1 VKTTA
6 LVLLLLTTPLFGQI
20 HFDPPDPTPRTAVLA
35 RIHIPGAGCGLTGA
49 IVNRNGSI
57 ISISLQYSDIQC
69 FAAEPA
75 DLVADLGIVPAGVYD
90 VVVSPG
96 ILLSALAEA
105 ELDVHDANPPFEVRP
120 NTRGSGSE
128 VVHLTG
134 KGLVGCSTSLSPI
147 VCEEIT
153 VHFGT
158 TAAEVV
164 SKTPDEIVVRQP
176 GPTPGTFDVTIEKP
190 AVTLRATAA
199 YHVPKPT
206 GLNEAFY
213 ERTLLPVFWSGP
225 GAFGAQ
231 WQTTA
236 SLYNANEYTLTS
248 AHSSVLHSVCVIANC
263 DPRPLPN
270 STTTAS
276 ADSSLIAGVVEELS
290 RQAMEKI
297 DLGLIIRDTSR
308 SAQDLGTEIPVVRQ
322 PQLYARTFS
331 IPNVPNDP
339 RYRLTL
345 RLYSIESATVFGLR
359 IYTNASSN
367 PVVTKSIALT
377 ADAGLRNGGFVV
389 INDLFTAYPEIGAF
403 GPLRVEIDPGI
414 RDGYKSAWGFITVT
428 NNDTQHVTVLS
439 PQ

>member
-1 VKTTA
+1 VKITA

-49 IVNRNGSI
+49 IVSRNGSI
-57 ISISLQYSDIQC
+57 IGISLQYSNIQC

-75 DLVADLGIVPAGVYD
+75 DIAVDLGIVPAGVYD
-90 VVVSPG
+90 VVVGPG
-96 ILLSALAEA
+96 LLLSALAEA

-120 NTRGSGSE
+120 NARGSGSE
-128 VVHLTG
+128 VVRLTG
-134 KGLVGCSTSLSPI
+134 QNLDGATS
-147 VCEEIT
+147 

-158 TAAEVV
+158 TAAEVI
-164 SKTPDEIVVRQP
+164 SISANEILVRGP
-176 GPTPGTFDVTIEKP
+176 GATPGTFDVTIEKP

-199 YHVPKPT
+199 YHVPKAA

-213 ERTLLPVFWSGP
+213 ERVLLPVFWSGP

-236 SLYNANEYTLTS
+236 SLYNANEYTITA

-276 ADSSLIAGVVEELS
+276 ADSSLTAGVVEELP

-297 DLGLIIRDTSR
+297 DLGLAIRDTSR

-322 PQLYARTFS
+322 PRLYARTFS
-331 IPNVPNDP
+331 IPNVSNDP

-345 RLYSIESATVFGLR
+345 RLYSLESAQTFGLR
-359 IYTNASSN
+359 IYRNVSSD
-367 PVVTKSIALT
+367 PVVTKSIVL
-377 ADAGLRNGGFVV
+377 NGGFAV
-389 INDLFTAYPEIGAF
+389 INDLLAAYPEIGAF

-414 RDGYKSAWGFITVT
+414 RNGYKSAWGFITVT

>member
-1 VKTTA
+1 MKTSA

-49 IVNRNGSI
+49 IVNRSGSI
-57 ISISLQYSDIQC
+57 IGISLQYSNIQC

-75 DLVADLGIVPAGVYD
+75 DIAVDLGIVPAGVYD

-96 ILLSALAEA
+96 LLLSALAEA
-105 ELDVHDANPPFEVRP
+105 ELDVRDANPPFEVRP
-120 NTRGSGSE
+120 NTRGSGS
-128 VVHLTG
+128 VR
-134 KGLVGCSTSLSPI
+134 LVGQNLDGATS
-147 VCEEIT
+147 

-158 TAAEVV
+158 TAAEVI
-164 SKTPDEIVVRQP
+164 SISANEILVREP
-176 GPTPGTFDVTIEKP
+176 GQTPGTFDVTIEKP

-199 YHVPKPT
+199 YHVPKAA

-213 ERTLLPVFWSGP
+213 ERVLLPVFWSGP

-236 SLYNANEYTLTS
+236 SLYNANEYTITA
-248 AHSSVLHSVCVIANC
+248 AHSSVLYSVCVIANC

-270 STTTAS
+270 STTTAPS
-276 ADSSLIAGVVEELS
+276 DSSRTAGVVEELP

-297 DLGLIIRDTSR
+297 DLGLAIRDFSR

-322 PQLYARTFS
+322 SNLYARTFS

-345 RLYSIESATVFGLR
+345 RLYNIESATVFGLR
-359 IYTNASSN
+359 IYTNASST
-367 PVVTKSIALT
+367 PVVTKSIVLT
-377 ADAGLRNGGFVV
+377 ADTGLRNGGFAV
-389 INDLFTAYPEIGAF
+389 INDLLAAYPEIGAF

-414 RDGYKSAWGFITVT
+414 RNGYKSAWGFVTVT